1 MKIMKTAAN
10 IPPGY
15 VVLEVRIPRNG
26 PVKAKI
32 VREGA
37 SQCAEGDEK
46 RLIDGVLNGPLPGF
60 GNQLGTTVGQG
71 RTGEYW
77 KQVAPKVPDLK
88 QPATPED
95 EEGRSVFGPKTQEK
109 ELDQGYGV

>member
-10 IPPGY
+10 VPPGY
-15 VVLEVRIPRNG
+15 VMVEVRIPREG

-32 VREGA
+32 VREGG
-37 SQCAEGDEK
+37 STCAEGDDR

-60 GNQLGTTVGQG
+60 GNALGKTVGQG
-71 RTGEYW
+71 RTQEYW
-77 KQVAPKVPDLK
+77 KQVQPKVPIL
-88 QPATPED
+88 QAPQ
-95 EEGRSVFGPKTQEK
+95 EEEEQGQSIFGPKTEEK

>member
-1 MKIMKTAAN
+1 MKITKTAAN

-15 VVLEVRIPRNG
+15 VVLEVRIPRRG
-26 PVKAKI
+26 PIKTKI
-32 VREGA
+32 IREGG
-37 SQCAEGDEK
+37 SQCAENDDK

-60 GNQLGTTVGQG
+60 GQELGKTVAQG

-77 KQVAPKVPDLK
+77 KQVAPKVPELQK
-88 QPATPED
+88 PE
-95 EEGRSVFGPKTQEK
+95 EEEESVFGPKTEEK